1 MLLREEQVSHS
12 CQRSA
17 EDTAL
22 RRSLQP
28 RAQRA
33 IDTQHPGE
41 AMEGTAEFRAAEGA
55 LWLRNGTEVGTTQCK
70 RKWDSPAPLAS
81 QPISVG
87 HSRSIESV
95 LMALRDAKAVGSEPS
110 SKKHQQEVL
119 QGQRHQQEVCSQA
132 PTAMLNA
139 EHMQRR

>member
-1 MLLREEQVSHS
+1 
-12 CQRSA
+12 
-17 EDTAL
+17 
-22 RRSLQP
+22 
-28 RAQRA
+28 
-33 IDTQHPGE
+33 
-41 AMEGTAEFRAAEGA
+41 MEGTAEFRAAEGA